1 MPSSEEEC
9 FTLDINFPQYYY
21 YDQEQILLYQISTM
35 KESGQKLSMQKSHNI
50 LVIDDDK
57 MMCVSLKGLLEENG
71 YHVYTASNGNDAVQ
85 ILNKHAIDLILF
97 DLRLHDV
104 RELSLVSKIKEVSA
118 DAIILVM
125 VDQNKI
131 KAVINTLRLDTVD
144 YILEPFDPDYL
155 KKTIE
160 KALYKQQLET
170 NLKRTLIEKEI
181 ISNINKTIA
190 ASLDIRESFSDI
202 CGELKKIIPFDRACL
217 ITSNEQGQWF
227 QVFALTKNYNFSEIN
242 EGECFPISGS
252 LLEEIIKT
260 GEPVIVNNTQ
270 TGRFWTDKVLYKE
283 RIHAR
288 LGFPLTYKGKVLG
301 ALTFGSEKA
310 NSFSEQCY
318 YYLWQ
323 IAPQLAIA
331 LENTKL
337 FNRIKASEER
347 YKTLFNHAADS
358 MVMIDLNG
366 KILTV
371 NQREEEIIG
380 YKMEE
385 LLGKYIYDFLPGS
398 SKKFV
403 SGLLATA
410 VNNKVQTTEIDVI
423 SKNQQVLVME
433 LDITVV
439 KEEGNILYLLV
450 HFRDITRRKNL
461 ELELKEEKKKLDNIV
476 SEIGADLLV
485 IDKYNK
491 ILWANKRLIENHAL
505 GKSIINQ
512 TCYDAYCHLQ
522 SAPSDCP
529 SAKVFET
536 GKISQMERII
546 YNHHKK
552 KFCNVISSPIFD
564 KDGNV
569 VQVLELIQDITEK
582 KHEEEKQHRLQQQL
596 MHSDR
601 LISIGRLAAGVAHEI
616 NTPLAILSGMLQGFL
631 ERNNSFTKEIVKEFK
646 MMHKVTKR
654 IEKTVDSLLEMSH
667 FEGNEQP
674 KLVNINDLVKDT
686 TSLILEQFTAKNKNI
701 VLKLSSGLPKIKGFA
716 EQLQQVFMNL
726 LINADDATDD
736 GNTITITT
744 IQKDKNTIHIS
755 FKDTGLGMSEDM
767 LSKIFD
773 PFFTT
778 KEVGKGTGLGL
789 SITYGIVKRHRG
801 TIQVKSKLGRG
812 TTFDINLPLDFGK
825 VTVHG

>member
-1 MPSSEEEC
+1 
-9 FTLDINFPQYYY
+9 
-21 YDQEQILLYQISTM
+21 
-35 KESGQKLSMQKSHNI
+35 MQKNHNI
-50 LVIDDDK
+50 LIIDDDK
-57 MMCVSLKGLLEENG
+57 LMCVSLKGLLEENG
-71 YHVYTASNGNDAVQ
+71 YRVYTAADGGDAVQ
-85 ILNKHAIDLILF
+85 ILHKDSIDLIIF

-104 RELSLVSKIKEVSA
+104 HELSLVNKIKEVSP

-125 VDQNKI
+125 IDQNKI

-170 NLKRTLIEKEI
+170 SLKRTLIEKEI

-202 CGELKKIIPFDRACL
+202 CNELKKIIPFDRACL

-242 EGECFPISGS
+242 EGELFPISGS

-270 TGRFWTDKVLYKE
+270 TGRFWTDRVLYKE

-301 ALTFGSEKA
+301 AITFGSEKA
-310 NSFSEQCY
+310 HCFSDQCY

-358 MVMIDLNG
+358 MVMVDLNG

-385 LLGKYIYDFLPGS
+385 LLGKHIYDFLPGS

-403 SGLLATA
+403 SELLAMA

-423 SKNQQVLVME
+423 SKNNQVLVME

-450 HFRDITRRKNL
+450 HFRDITSKKNL
-461 ELELKEEKKKLDNIV
+461 ELELIEEKKKLDNIV

-485 IDKYNK
+485 IDKDNK

-505 GKSIINQ
+505 GKGIIQQ
-512 TCYDAYCHLQ
+512 TCFDAYCHLQ
-522 SAPSDCP
+522 SVPSDCP

-536 GKISQMERII
+536 GKINQMERSIS
-546 YNHHKK
+546 NHHKK
-552 KFCNVISSPIFD
+552 NFCNVISSPIFD

-569 VQVLELIQDITEK
+569 VQVLEVIQDITEK
-582 KHEEEKQHRLQQQL
+582 KHEEEKQSRLQQQL
-596 MHSDR
+596 VHSDR

-616 NTPLAILSGMLQGFL
+616 NTPLAILSGMVQGFL
-631 ERNNSFTKEIVKEFK
+631 ERNNSFSREIIKDFK

-654 IEKTVDSLLEMSH
+654 IEKIVDSLLEMSH

-674 KLVNINDLVKDT
+674 KFVDINDLVKDT
-686 TSLILEQFTAKNKNI
+686 ASLILEQYTAKNKNI

-736 GNTITITT
+736 GNTILITT
-744 IQKDKNTIHIS
+744 IQKDKNMIHIS
-755 FKDTGLGMSEDM
+755 FKDTGMGMSEDV

-789 SITYGIVKRHRG
+789 SITYGIIKRHRG
-801 TIQVKSKLGRG
+801 TIKVKSKLGKG
-812 TTFDINLPLDFGK
+812 TTFDINLPVDFGK

>member
-1 MPSSEEEC
+1 
-9 FTLDINFPQYYY
+9 
-21 YDQEQILLYQISTM
+21 
-35 KESGQKLSMQKSHNI
+35 
-50 LVIDDDK
+50 
-57 MMCVSLKGLLEENG
+57 
-71 YHVYTASNGNDAVQ
+71 
-85 ILNKHAIDLILF
+85 
-97 DLRLHDV
+97 
-104 RELSLVSKIKEVSA
+104 
-118 DAIILVM
+118 
-125 VDQNKI
+125 
-131 KAVINTLRLDTVD
+131 
-144 YILEPFDPDYL
+144 
-155 KKTIE
+155 
-160 KALYKQQLET
+160 
-170 NLKRTLIEKEI
+170 
-181 ISNINKTIA
+181 
-190 ASLDIRESFSDI
+190 
-202 CGELKKIIPFDRACL
+202 
-217 ITSNEQGQWF
+217 
-227 QVFALTKNYNFSEIN
+227 
-242 EGECFPISGS
+242 
-252 LLEEIIKT
+252 
-260 GEPVIVNNTQ
+260 
-270 TGRFWTDKVLYKE
+270 
-283 RIHAR
+283 
-288 LGFPLTYKGKVLG
+288 
-301 ALTFGSEKA
+301 
-310 NSFSEQCY
+310 
-318 YYLWQ
+318 
-323 IAPQLAIA
+323 
-331 LENTKL
+331 
-337 FNRIKASEER
+337 
-347 YKTLFNHAADS
+347 

-385 LLGKYIYDFLPGS
+385 LLGKYIYDLLPGS

-505 GKSIINQ
+505 GKGIINQ
-512 TCYDAYCHLQ
+512 TCFDAYCHLQ

-546 YNHHKK
+546 YNHNKK

-582 KHEEEKQHRLQQQL
+582 KQEEEKQHRLQQQL

-736 GNTITITT
+736 GNTISITT

-755 FKDTGLGMSEDM
+755 FKDTGMGMSEDM

-825 VTVHG
+825 GTVHG

>member
-1 MPSSEEEC
+1 
-9 FTLDINFPQYYY
+9 
-21 YDQEQILLYQISTM
+21 M
-35 KESGQKLSMQKSHNI
+35 KESGQRLSMQKSHNI
-50 LVIDDDK
+50 LIIDDDK
-57 MMCVSLKGLLEENG
+57 LMCVSLKGLLEENG
-71 YHVYTASNGNDAVQ
+71 YHVYTASHGDDAVQ
-85 ILNKHAIDLILF
+85 ILNKHSIALILF
-97 DLRLHDV
+97 DLRIHDV
-104 RELSLVSKIKEVSA
+104 HELSLVNKLKEVSA
-118 DAIILVM
+118 DTIILIM
-125 VDQNKI
+125 IDQNKI
-131 KAVINTLRLDTVD
+131 KTVINTLCLDTVD

-170 NLKRTLIEKEI
+170 SLKRTLIEKEI

-202 CGELKKIIPFDRACL
+202 CNELKKIIPFDRACL

-227 QVFALTKNYNFSEIN
+227 QVFALTKTYNFSEIN
-242 EGECFPISGS
+242 EGEFFPISGS

-270 TGRFWTDKVLYKE
+270 TGRFWTDRVLHKE

-288 LGFPLTYKGKVLG
+288 LGFPLIYKGKVLG

-337 FNRIKASEER
+337 FTRIKASEER
-347 YKTLFNHAADS
+347 YKTLFNHAPDS
-358 MVMIDLNG
+358 MMMIDLNG

-385 LLGKYIYDFLPGS
+385 LLGRYIYDFLPGP

-403 SGLLATA
+403 SELLVMA

-423 SKNQQVLVME
+423 GKNRQVLVME

-439 KEEGNILYLLV
+439 KEEGNILHLLV

-461 ELELKEEKKKLDNIV
+461 ELELIEEKKKLDNIV

-485 IDKYNK
+485 IDKHNK

-505 GKSIINQ
+505 GKSILHQ
-512 TCYDAYCHLQ
+512 TCFDTYCHLQ

-616 NTPLAILSGMLQGFL
+616 NTPLAILSGMVQGFL
-631 ERNNSFTKEIVKEFK
+631 ERDNSFAKEIVKEFK

-674 KLVNINDLVKDT
+674 KLVHINDLIKDT
-686 TSLILEQFTAKNKNI
+686 TSLIIEQFTAKNKNI

-736 GNTITITT
+736 GNTISITT
-744 IQKDKNTIHIS
+744 IQKDKNTINIS
-755 FKDTGLGMSEDM
+755 FKDTGMGMSEDT

-789 SITYGIVKRHRG
+789 SITYGIVKRHCG
-801 TIQVKSKLGRG
+801 TIKVKSKLGRG
-812 TTFDINLPLDFGK
+812 TTFDINLPVDFGK